1 MINRLINDYLKI
13 TGRPAATLTVREY
26 LEFAKVGAGDATSL
40 GGTLSASEA
49 LIAPIPTNLQDTESG
64 RSIAP
69 VEPKVVDNELT
80 KTAGYSEEKKA
91 EKGAS
96 SDSVLSILKSISG

>member
-26 LEFAKVGAGDATSL
+26 LEFAKVGTGDATSL
-40 GGTLSASEA
+40 GGTPSASEA
-49 LIAPIPTNLQDTESG
+49 LIAPIPTKPQDTEN
-64 RSIAP
+64 RSSAVL
-69 VEPKVVDNELT
+69 VEPKVEPKVA
-80 KTAGYSEEKKA
+80 KTAGYNEEKKA

-96 SDSVLSILKSISG
+96 SNSVLSILKSISG

>member
-40 GGTLSASEA
+40 GGTPGASET
-49 LIAPIPTNLQDTESG
+49 LIAPAPTRLQGTED
-64 RSIAP
+64 RSATP
-69 VEPKVVDNELT
+69 VEPKVVDNGLT

>member
-40 GGTLSASEA
+40 GGTPGASEA
-49 LIAPIPTNLQDTESG
+49 LIAPIPTHLQGTENRDST
-64 RSIAP
+64 AP
-69 VEPKVVDNELT
+69 VEPKVVDKGLT
-80 KTAGYSEEKKA
+80 KAAVHSEEKKV

-96 SDSVLSILKSISG
+96 SDSMLSILKSISG